1 MGRILEKPDSDEPMP
16 RYTTI
21 LRHFAIVVNGD
32 PNETPSS
39 DAQGDGN
46 AAVSTPPGPNF
57 TAARQNGSVSLFCD
71 GELIAPSKNVSIPAI
86 CAAANSAFHSMIV
99 NPQDTKHQDTKEAGE
114 WPKSPRD
121 VFVLGARDESH
132 PPDSSVSPDAP
143 MELQQFRVYP
153 RALAAADIKRIHD
166 NSRDRDGVLLMQCS
180 RLEDPT
186 EKDSL
191 DWKDEFGHNCA
202 WYAARRTSSRFIC
215 SGEDV
220 RKFCKVACS
229 QQRCFSPNYRVA
241 GYVLGRQVQMFTEST
256 TLCVSSK
263 VSDKHGLPLM
273 NGTMLNESVCNGT
286 SAGSDPSADMD
297 SKALQNS
304 SAAIGVLD
312 PERSVPT
319 LTSWS
324 ISPEAGGN
332 VTLVFTMMDADVRKE
347 VVTVR
352 PLRSLHSHCSLYQLK
367 DFMDAETSRTLQVY
381 DKHTIPGTKPLGSF
395 RAGAIGVSGVR
406 QAEAEACAARR
417 RSGRYA
423 LAWHARSPNV
433 SVVHW
438 RVRRKH

>member
-1 MGRILEKPDSDEPMP
+1 MP
-16 RYTTI
+16 RYTAI
-21 LRHFAIVVNGD
+21 LRHFAIVVNGA
-32 PNETPSS
+32 PSS

-46 AAVSTPPGPNF
+46 ATVR
-57 TAARQNGSVSLFCD
+57 RQSGSVSLFSD
-71 GELIAPSKNVSIPAI
+71 GELIAPSKNVSIRAI

-99 NPQDTKHQDTKEAGE
+99 NQQDTKEAPE
-114 WPKSPRD
+114 TPKNPRD

-153 RALAAADIKRIHD
+153 RALAADVIKRIND
-166 NSRDRDGVLLMQCS
+166 YSRDNDGVSLMQCS
-180 RLEDPT
+180 RLEDPK

-191 DWKDEFGHNCA
+191 SWIDALGHDCA

-220 RKFCKVACS
+220 RKYCKVACS
-229 QQRCFSPNYRVA
+229 QQRCFSANRVD

-273 NGTMLNESVCNGT
+273 NGTMLNETVCNGT
-286 SAGSDPSADMD
+286 SAGSVPSADID
-297 SKALQNS
+297 SKVLQNS

-319 LTSWS
+319 HTSWS

-332 VTLVFTMMDADVRKE
+332 VTLVFTTMDVDVRKE

-352 PLRSLHSHCSLYQLK
+352 PLCSLHSHCIRASL
-367 DFMDAETSRTLQVY
+367 RT
-381 DKHTIPGTKPLGSF
+381 HG
-395 RAGAIGVSGVR
+395 
-406 QAEAEACAARR
+406 C
-417 RSGRYA
+417 
-423 LAWHARSPNV
+423 
-433 SVVHW
+433 
-438 RVRRKH
+438 

>member
-1 MGRILEKPDSDEPMP
+1 MGHILGKPDSDEPMP
-16 RYTTI
+16 RYTAI
-21 LRHFAIVVNGD
+21 LRHFAIVVNG
-32 PNETPSS
+32 TRSS
-39 DAQGDGN
+39 DAQGDIN
-46 AAVSTPPGPNF
+46 AT
-57 TAARQNGSVSLFCD
+57 ARQSGSVDLFSD
-71 GELIAPSKNVSIPAI
+71 GELIASKNVSIRAI

-99 NPQDTKHQDTKEAGE
+99 NQQDTKKQDTKEAPE
-114 WPKSPRD
+114 TPKNPRD

-153 RALAAADIKRIHD
+153 RALAAAEIKSIND
-166 NSRDRDGVLLMQCS
+166 YSRDNDGVSLMQCS
-180 RLEDPT
+180 RLEDPK

-191 DWKDEFGHNCA
+191 SWIDALGHDCA

-220 RKFCKVACS
+220 RKYCKVACS
-229 QQRCFSPNYRVA
+229 QQRCFSANRVD

-286 SAGSDPSADMD
+286 SAGSDPSADID

-319 LTSWS
+319 HTSWS
-324 ISPEAGGN
+324 ISPKAGGN
-332 VTLVFTMMDADVRKE
+332 VTLVFTTMDVDVRKE

-352 PLRSLHSHCSLYQLK
+352 PLCSLHSHCIRASL
-367 DFMDAETSRTLQVY
+367 RT
-381 DKHTIPGTKPLGSF
+381 HG
-395 RAGAIGVSGVR
+395 
-406 QAEAEACAARR
+406 C
-417 RSGRYA
+417 
-423 LAWHARSPNV
+423 
-433 SVVHW
+433 
-438 RVRRKH
+438 